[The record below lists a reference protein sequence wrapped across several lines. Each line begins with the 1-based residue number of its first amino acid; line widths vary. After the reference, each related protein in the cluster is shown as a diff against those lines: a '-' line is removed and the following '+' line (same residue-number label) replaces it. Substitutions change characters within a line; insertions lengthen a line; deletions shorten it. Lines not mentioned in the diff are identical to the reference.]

1 LVHHRF
7 RHVNWRIGY
16 ADKQGLLPQVIVEY
30 ADVTAAMA
38 GRQSMHG
45 RRFAGRTVVATFLP
59 EHAYGAGQF

>member
-1 LVHHRF
+1 MVTVTVTCSLRVMTLRVLLLLV
-7 RHVNWRIGY
+7 
-16 ADKQGLLPQVIVEY
+16 KVIVEY

-59 EHAYGAGQF
+59 EPAYGAGQF

>member
-1 LVHHRF
+1 MQLYKCFV
-7 RHVNWRIGY
+7 
-16 ADKQGLLPQVIVEY
+16 LLLLQVIVEY

-59 EHAYGAGQF
+59 EPAYGAGQF